1 MAYVLAR
8 LWHYEPPLAPNDYV
22 GTIDVSVEDAK
33 LYRDVPFDWNVH
45 TAADA
50 FSGHDVAHVRID
62 SSGELT
68 VVCGWLRRDDKP
80 ASYRAA
86 RWLSGARLKVGDVWI
101 SATFIAPSDKAP
113 GDGLNAGCA
122 RLAKD
127 KPPANAPMELA
138 GHGARE

>member
-1 MAYVLAR
+1 MAFVLVR
-8 LWHYEPPLAPNDYV
+8 LWQYEPPLAQADYV
-22 GTIDVSVEDAK
+22 GTIDVSADDAK
-33 LYRDVPFDWNVH
+33 LYRNVPFDWNVRS
-45 TAADA
+45 AAGA
-50 FSGHDVAHVRID
+50 FSGRDIAHLRID
-62 SSGELT
+62 PSGELA
-68 VVCGWLRRDDKP
+68 VVCGWLQRENKP

-101 SATFIAPSDKAP
+101 FSTFIAPSDKAP

-127 KPPANAPMELA
+127 RPPANAPMEIT